1 MTNSGVLDQSNPS
14 LLVMKRTVANIP
26 ADQRFAEL
34 SRQSDTV
41 GTASISVAVDQPHA
55 RTDLRHDIEGSFR
68 PVGGLDKSKLFDLKS
83 SYHGV
88 LGVFVR
94 NLIVVLGLTGVLTA
108 TEASAGQPSKP
119 AIRRVE
125 LISMNQATPARSP
138 AALPDSDVMSS
149 AEAAPLPSAFQV
161 HDLSRR
167 YVRYRMQ
174 QEFAQP
180 ESPLNAAIAGAPV
193 GYGSGGVAPTS
204 SIAVPDW
211 LRRSIAITPVTFAPG
226 CSPLTYRPSGIL
238 ARTAEARRAAFY
250 GMMSAVA
257 CEHGIPTG
265 LFDAMI
271 IRESGYNPLAI
282 STANAFGLAQ
292 LMPGTAAGLG
302 VNRFD
307 PLQNMRGGARYL
319 RQQLDRFGQVQL
331 ALAAYNAGPGR
342 VRNGLVPR
350 ITETQNYVANIVGNW
365 SRLAGAPAFQDTAAP
380 HIVRPVRTVSYA
392 RF

>member
-1 MTNSGVLDQSNPS
+1 MSRLPQRLPS
-14 LLVMKRTVANIP
+14 
-26 ADQRFAEL
+26 AD
-34 SRQSDTV
+34 
-41 GTASISVAVDQPHA
+41 
-55 RTDLRHDIEGSFR
+55 
-68 PVGGLDKSKLFDLKS
+68 
-83 SYHGV
+83 
-88 LGVFVR
+88 
-94 NLIVVLGLTGVLTA
+94 
-108 TEASAGQPSKP
+108 
-119 AIRRVE
+119 AI
-125 LISMNQATPARSP
+125 NG
-138 AALPDSDVMSS
+138 
-149 AEAAPLPSAFQV
+149 EAATDPQGPPLPEAFQV

-167 YVRYRMQ
+167 YVQFRMQ
-174 QEFAQP
+174 QELAQVS
-180 ESPLNAAIAGAPV
+180 EQQTAAVGDAPA
-193 GYGSGGVAPTS
+193 SFIPTGVAPIS

-211 LRRSIAITPVTFAPG
+211 LRGRYQIAPVSFAPG
-226 CSPLTYRPSGIL
+226 CSPLSYRPSGFL
-238 ARTAEARRAAFY
+238 ARTAEARRAAYY

-271 IRESGYNPLAI
+271 IRESGYNPVAV

-342 VRNGLVPR
+342 VRNGRVPQ
-350 ITETQNYVANIVGNW
+350 IAETQRYVTNIIGSW
-365 SRLAGAPAFQDTAAP
+365 ARLTAPTEAYQALLNDRYGEPRSAA
-380 HIVRPVRTVSYA
+380 IR